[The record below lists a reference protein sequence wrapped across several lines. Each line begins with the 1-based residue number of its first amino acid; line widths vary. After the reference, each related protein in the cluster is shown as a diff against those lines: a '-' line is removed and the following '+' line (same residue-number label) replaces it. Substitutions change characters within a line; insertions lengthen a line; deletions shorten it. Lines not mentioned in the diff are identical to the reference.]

1 MEILFEKNIP
11 DNIKDV
17 VVNLLNNDRITNG
30 NITIDHIPGD
40 VICDYDLPEEFSPY
54 EDEIY
59 SVSQCV
65 CGTWD
70 QPIGMV
76 AIRS

>member
-1 MEILFEKNIP
+1 MKILFEKTIP
-11 DNIKDV
+11 DNIKAV
-17 VVNLLNNDRITNG
+17 VVDLLNNDRNTNG
-30 NITIDHIPGD
+30 NISIEYIPGD
-40 VICDYDLPEEFSPY
+40 VVCDYDLPDEFSQY

-76 AIRS
+76 AVRS

>member
-1 MEILFEKNIP
+1 MKILFEKTIP

-17 VVNLLNNDRITNG
+17 VVDLLNNDRITNG
-30 NITIDHIPGD
+30 NISVEHIPSD
-40 VICDYDLPEEFSPY
+40 IVYDYDLPEEFSPY

-59 SVSQCV
+59 SVSKCV

-76 AIRS
+76 AVRS